1 MRISPFGVKTYTSS
15 APIWVRS
22 EARNSSGSRVS
33 ACQSITER
41 SQAGVAC
48 TGAWPA
54 TWALYRQC
62 AATPYSAWRCISCVR
77 IWIST
82 GLPPGTITVVCRE
95 RYMFSFGT
103 AM

>member
-1 MRISPFGVKTYTSS
+1 M
-15 APIWVRS
+15 
-22 EARNSSGSRVS
+22 
-33 ACQSITER
+33 
-41 SQAGVAC
+41 AC

-54 TWALYRQC
+54 AWALYRQC